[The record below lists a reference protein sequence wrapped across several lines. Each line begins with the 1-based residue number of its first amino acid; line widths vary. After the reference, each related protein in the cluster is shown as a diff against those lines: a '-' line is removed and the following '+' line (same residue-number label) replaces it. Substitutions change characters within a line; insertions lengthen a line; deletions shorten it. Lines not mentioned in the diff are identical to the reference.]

1 MTAHAINGENATYS
15 NIGPVGA
22 GTQPTISAPGGGI
35 PAALGVTA
43 AGDGIDDPNWNG
55 FYIWSTGL
63 CGTTDP
69 SSTGGC
75 TPGTQA
81 GPAVVRRIGT
91 SAAAAQVVGVA
102 ALVKSKAPNASAAM
116 VESAITTSARPFP
129 DLSSCAPGRVWAG
142 RCGIG
147 MLDATRALQAAGPP
161 LVVTAPASMTVAAG
175 ATASFTVEA
184 IGVVTYQW
192 TRNGVAIAGATGPSY
207 TTPPLAAADN
217 NAAYA
222 VTMGN
227 LFGTTVSTAVVTVSS
242 GASNSPSSGGGAL
255 PAWQLLLLSALLLA
269 ARVRVAYREQ

>member
-1 MTAHAINGENATYS
+1 MTR
-15 NIGPVGA
+15 IGTASTFGRLDCVERLVRRA
-22 GTQPTISAPGGGI
+22 
-35 PAALGVTA
+35 PAAARRRSG
-43 AGDGIDDPNWNG
+43 
-55 FYIWSTGL
+55 
-63 CGTTDP
+63 GT
-69 SSTGGC
+69 
-75 TPGTQA
+75 
-81 GPAVVRRIGT
+81 AVVRRIGT

-116 VESAITTSARPFP
+116 VASAITTSARPFP

-147 MLDATRALQAAGPP
+147 MLDATRALQAAGAP

-227 LFGTTVSTAVVTVSS
+227 LFGTTVSTAIVTVSS

-255 PAWQLLLLSALLLA
+255 PLWQLLLLSALLLA
-269 ARVRVAYREQ
+269 ARVRIAYREQ